1 MKDTMQMKSL
11 TKLYLKKAKLRHANI
26 IIPGSKS
33 ESNRLIILSSLIEN
47 ISLENVSNSDDTN
60 YLLNAINTKSNVINI
75 GHAGTAMRFLTSYF
89 CLKTEVDIRL
99 LGSDRMNN
107 RPIKILVDSLRQIG
121 ASIEYIDK
129 EGYPPLLIRRSKLS
143 RNKLLIDRSKS
154 SQYISSLLLVA
165 PRIPGGLEIELKGRE
180 TSTPYIDMTINLL
193 KKIGVK
199 IISKKN
205 YFKVFEL
212 QNINPIK
219 VSIESDWSSA
229 SYFYSIVAMA
239 EIGYSLTLSRF
250 NNSSLQGD
258 SNIAEIYKVFGVK
271 TIYME
276 EKIKLEKVKSDIHEF
291 SYDLSSNPDLAQTIC
306 VTCLGLGSKCHLTG
320 LHTLK
325 IKETDR
331 LVALRNEI
339 SKFDL
344 KVTINEDSISFTA
357 HNDFLKPNV
366 TIETYDDHRMAMS
379 FACLAMKTNLM
390 ICNPSVVT
398 KSYTSFWL
406 DLKKIGITFQ

>member
-1 MKDTMQMKSL
+1 MKSL

-60 YLLNAINTKSNVINI
+60 YLLNAINSKSNVINI

-121 ASIEYIDK
+121 ALIEYIDK

-180 TSTPYIDMTINLL
+180 TSMPYIDMTVNLL
-193 KKIGVK
+193 NKIGVK

-271 TIYME
+271 TIYMD

-306 VTCLGLGSKCHLTG
+306 VTCLGLGYKCHLTG

-344 KVTINEDSISFTA
+344 KVKINEDSISFTA

-379 FACLAMKTNLM
+379 FACLAMKTNLI

>member
-11 TKLYLKKAKLRHANI
+11 TKLYLRKAKLRHANI

-47 ISLENVSNSDDTN
+47 ISLENISNSDDTN
-60 YLLNAINTKSNVINI
+60 YLLNAINTKSNVIDV

-99 LGSDRMNN
+99 LGSERMHN

-121 ASIEYIDK
+121 ASIEYTDK

-180 TSTPYIDMTINLL
+180 TSMPYIDMTVNLL

-199 IISKKN
+199 VISKKN

-219 VSIESDWSSA
+219 VLVESDWSSA

-250 NNSSLQGD
+250 NKSSLQGD

-271 TIYME
+271 TIYMG
-276 EKIKLEKVKSDIHEF
+276 EKIKLEKIKYDIHEF

-306 VTCLGLGSKCHLTG
+306 VTCLGLGYTCHLTG

-344 KVTINEDSISFTA
+344 KVTINEDSIYFTA
-357 HNDFLKPNV
+357 HKDFLKPDV
-366 TIETYDDHRMAMS
+366 MIETYDDHRMAMS
-379 FACLAMKTNLM
+379 FACLAMKTNLI

-406 DLKKIGITFQ
+406 DLKKIGINFQ

>member
-11 TKLYLKKAKLRHANI
+11 TKLYLRKAKLRHANI

-47 ISLENVSNSDDTN
+47 ISLENISNSDDTN
-60 YLLNAINTKSNVINI
+60 YLLNAINTKSNVIDV

-99 LGSDRMNN
+99 LGSDRMHN

-121 ASIEYIDK
+121 ASIEYTDK

-180 TSTPYIDMTINLL
+180 TSMPYIDMTVNLL

-199 IISKKN
+199 VISKKN

-219 VSIESDWSSA
+219 VLVESDWSSA

-250 NNSSLQGD
+250 NKSSLQGD

-271 TIYME
+271 TIYMG
-276 EKIKLEKVKSDIHEF
+276 EKIKLEKIKSDIHEF

-306 VTCLGLGSKCHLTG
+306 VTCLGLGYTCHLTG

-344 KVTINEDSISFTA
+344 KVTINEDSIYFTA
-357 HNDFLKPNV
+357 HKDFLKPDV
-366 TIETYDDHRMAMS
+366 MIETYDDHRMAMS
-379 FACLAMKTNLM
+379 FACLAMKTNLI

-406 DLKKIGITFQ
+406 DLKKIGINFQ

>member
-1 MKDTMQMKSL
+1 MKSL

-180 TSTPYIDMTINLL
+180 TSMPYIDMTINLL
-193 KKIGVK
+193 NKIGVK

-276 EKIKLEKVKSDIHEF
+276 EKIKLEKVKSEIHEF

-379 FACLAMKTNLM
+379 FACLAMKTNLI

>member
-1 MKDTMQMKSL
+1 MKDIMQMKSL

-89 CLKTEVDIRL
+89 CLKTQVDIRL
-99 LGSDRMNN
+99 LGSDRMHN

-129 EGYPPLLIRRSKLS
+129 EGYPPLLIRQSKLS

-154 SQYISSLLLVA
+154 SQYISSLLLIA
-165 PRIPGGLEIELKGRE
+165 PRIPGGLEIELKGRK
-180 TSTPYIDMTINLL
+180 TSTPYIDMTVNLL
-193 KKIGVK
+193 NKIGVK

-205 YFKVFEL
+205 YLKVFEL

-219 VSIESDWSSA
+219 VLIESDWSSS

-239 EIGYSLTLSRF
+239 DIGYSLTLSRF

-271 TIYME
+271 TIYTE
-276 EKIKLEKVKSDIHEF
+276 EKIKLEKVKSDIQKF

-306 VTCLGLGSKCHLTG
+306 VTCLGLGYTCNLTG

-357 HNDFLKPNV
+357 HKDFLKPDIM
-366 TIETYDDHRMAMS
+366 IETYDDHRMAMS
-379 FACLAMKTNLM
+379 FACLAMKTNLI

-398 KSYTSFWL
+398 KSYASFWL
-406 DLKKIGITFQ
+406 DLKKIGITF